1 MSEPGNPRPH
11 GVGDDALGP
20 DPHPSGG
27 PSYEGGPADE
37 QPYGGPYDEGPYDEG
52 PYDEG
57 PYDEHLYDEHGEI
70 TYDGPVEPLY
80 DEQGEPVVDE
90 QGDPLVATAAGDVLV
105 ATRRPGS
112 RRAKRKRTPGVGC
125 LVAVVVLALVVGG
138 LYLAVSRGIG
148 ALESRFGDGPDDYP
162 GPGTGRVQFEVQQG
176 DNATDIAQGLVA
188 EDVVASAEAFT
199 DAAANDD
206 RSTGIQVGFYDLRRE
221 MSAQEAL
228 EVLVDPD
235 NLVSGN
241 GVTVPEGLTVDQ
253 IVDVLSEGTG
263 IPARRFEQ
271 ALSDPDALGLP
282 SFANGEVEG
291 YLFPATYDLGE
302 DQSPR
307 SILRT
312 MIARWQQSADA
323 ADLTGRAR
331 DLGYTPEEVMTVAS
345 LVEAEASR
353 PEDRA
358 RVARVIYNRLEGDE
372 TDGLLQLDATVNY
385 ASGEDLG
392 ARTTEE
398 DRQIDSPYNTYR
410 YPGLPPTP
418 IEAPGD
424 AAIEAAANPADGDWF
439 YYVTVDLAT
448 GETKF
453 AETFAEHEQ
462 NVAEL
467 NEYCTTS
474 DAC

>member
-11 GVGDDALGP
+11 GVDDDALGP
-20 DPHPSGG
+20 DPHASEPGG
-27 PSYEGGPADE
+27 PPHDGGAYDD
-37 QPYGGPYDEGPYDEG
+37 QPYDG
-52 PYDEG
+52 
-57 PYDEHLYDEHGEI
+57 HLFDEHGEV
-70 TYDGPVEPLY
+70 TYDGPVEPIY
-80 DEQGEPVVDE
+80 DEQGEPVVDDR
-90 QGDPLVATAAGDVLV
+90 GDPLVATAGGEVLV

-112 RRAKRKRTPGVGC
+112 RRAKRKRTSGVGC

-199 DAAANDD
+199 DAASTDD
-206 RSTGIQVGFYDLRRE
+206 RSTGIQVGFYELRRE

-241 GVTVPEGLTVDQ
+241 GVTVPEGLRVEE
-253 IVDVLSEGTG
+253 IVDVLSDGTG
-263 IPARRFEQ
+263 VPVRRFEQ
-271 ALSDPDALGLP
+271 ALENPDALGLP
-282 SFANGEVEG
+282 SFAGGEVEG
-291 YLFPATYDLGE
+291 YLFPATYDFGE

-307 SILRT
+307 SMLRA
-312 MIARWQQSADA
+312 MVARWQQSADA
-323 ADLTGRAR
+323 ANLVGRAQE
-331 DLGYTPEEVMTVAS
+331 LGYTPEEVMTVAS

>member
-11 GVGDDALGP
+11 GEPSYDDQSSDQHAYDEVHDPAYDDA
-20 DPHPSGG
+20 
-27 PSYEGGPADE
+27 A
-37 QPYGGPYDEGPYDEG
+37 
-52 PYDEG
+52 
-57 PYDEHLYDEHGEI
+57 YDEHAYEEHPYEEHAYDEVH
-70 TYDGPVEPLY
+70 D
-80 DEQGEPVVDE
+80 DHDS
-90 QGDPLVATAAGDVLV
+90 DVLTAV
-105 ATRRPGS
+105 RRPGS
-112 RRAKRKRTPGVGC
+112 RRAKRKRPPGVGC

-162 GPGTGRVQFEVQQG
+162 GPGSGRVAFEVQQG
-176 DNATDIAQGLVA
+176 DSATDIAAGLVA

-199 DAAANDD
+199 NAAAADD
-206 RSTGIQVGFYDLRRE
+206 RSTAIQVGMYDLRRE
-221 MSAQEAL
+221 MSAQDAL
-228 EVLVDPD
+228 EVLVDPA
-235 NLVSGN
+235 NLVSGG
-241 GVTVPEGLTVDQ
+241 GVTVPEGLRVEE

-263 IPARRFEQ
+263 VPVRRFEQ
-271 ALSDPDALGLP
+271 ALADPDALGLP
-282 SFANGEVEG
+282 SYADGDPEG
-291 YLFPATYDLGE
+291 YLFPATYDFGKG
-302 DQSPR
+302 DSPR
-307 SILRT
+307 SMLRA
-312 MIARWQQSADA
+312 MVARWQQSADS
-323 ADLTGRAR
+323 ADLEGRAAQ
-331 DLGYTPEEVMTVAS
+331 LGYTPGEVMTVAS

-392 ARTTEE
+392 ARTSSE
-398 DRQIDSPYNTYR
+398 DRQIQSPYNTYLV
-410 YPGLPPTP
+410 PGLPPTP

-424 AAIEAAANPADGDWF
+424 AAIEAAANPSDGDWF